1 MSELCINIFTA
12 IKLVNIQLEL
22 AQEEERSLQ
31 SGFVAIHETSPA
43 KFLQKGLELEDQQ
56 YVLLLYTIPQLTH
69 VLLKAM
75 ASQSYV
81 RITYDNSSQGRTP
94 GTTQYSS
101 PTYRP
106 LA

>member
-1 MSELCINIFTA
+1 MSELCINIFVA

-56 YVLLLYTIPQLTH
+56 YDPLSFTISTL
-69 VLLKAM
+69 
-75 ASQSYV
+75 
-81 RITYDNSSQGRTP
+81 N
-94 GTTQYSS
+94 
-101 PTYRP
+101 
-106 LA
+106 